1 MGHQCSYA
9 SVAQK
14 KISLIMVQLV
24 GRLHPLLVHLPI
36 GMLVIGLL
44 LFWRSKWRGI
54 TTDQTTS
61 FVFLMAS
68 ITAMLSCVSGY
79 LLSTSNDEY
88 GSLVIDHRNA
98 AIMLTVISGVFW
110 WLLVRQV
117 QPLLQYIL
125 SLIVLAMLVVTGH
138 QGGTLTHGESFL
150 WRDEKTVDAELPVIK
165 DIDKAIVYKDIV
177 SPILS
182 QKCVSCHGPNKQKGK
197 LRLDGQEWIVKG
209 GKSGA
214 TITAGNIDA
223 SEIIK
228 RIVLPPDDEDH
239 MPPKEKGQLT
249 NQQITLIQ
257 WWVLKGAS
265 FSASV
270 QELAP
275 DASIQPALLS
285 LTQNTRKEKAV
296 QAALPEV
303 EAASEKEIAF
313 LKSKGAIVIPI
324 AQGSN
329 LLNVNFIN
337 CTAITDSVLTAL
349 KAIAP
354 QLYWLKA
361 EGPLVKDE
369 LVEAVSGAKYLKRLS
384 LAGSG
389 ITQKSR
395 QILKQLPQLEQIN
408 LYQTPIEE
416 KKKTDTTK
424 RS

>member
-1 MGHQCSYA
+1 MIQ
-9 SVAQK
+9 V
-14 KISLIMVQLV
+14 I

-36 GMLVIGLL
+36 GMLMIGLL
-44 LFWRSKWRGI
+44 LFWRSKWRGV
-54 TTDQTTS
+54 TTDRATA
-61 FVFLMAS
+61 FVFLMAF
-68 ITAMLSCVSGY
+68 ITAMLSCISGY
-79 LLSTSNDEY
+79 LLSTSDDEY
-88 GSLVIDHRNA
+88 GTMVIDHRNA
-98 AIMLTVISGVFW
+98 AILLTLVSGVFW
-110 WLLVRQV
+110 WLIARQI
-117 QPLLQYIL
+117 QPILQHIL
-125 SLIVLAMLVVTGH
+125 SLIVLVLLIITGH

-165 DIDKAIVYKDIV
+165 DIDNAIVYKDIV
-177 SPILS
+177 APIIS

-197 LRLDGQEWIVKG
+197 LRLDSQEWIVKG

-249 NQQITLIQ
+249 TQQIKLIQ
-257 WWVLKGAS
+257 WWVQKGAS
-265 FSASV
+265 FSARV

-275 DASIQPALLS
+275 DGNIQPALKS
-285 LTQNTRKEKAV
+285 LMQKAGTETAV
-296 QAALPEV
+296 PSALPEV
-303 EAASEKEIAF
+303 EAASDKEIAF
-313 LKSKGAIVIPI
+313 LKSKGVIVIPI

-337 CTAITDSVLTAL
+337 CTAISDTVLTAL
-349 KAIAP
+349 KSIAP

-361 EGPLVKDE
+361 EGPMVKDE
-369 LVEAVSGAKYLKRLS
+369 LVEAIAAAKHLNRLS

-389 ITQKSR
+389 ITKKSQQIIR
-395 QILKQLPQLEQIN
+395 QLTQLEHVN
-408 LYQTPIEE
+408 FYQTSLEE
-416 KKKTDTTK
+416 KTRPDTTK

>member
-1 MGHQCSYA
+1 M
-9 SVAQK
+9 
-14 KISLIMVQLV
+14 IDFI

-36 GMLVIGLL
+36 GMLMIGLL
-44 LFWRSKWRGI
+44 LFWRSKWRGVSADKA
-54 TTDQTTS
+54 TA

-68 ITAMLSCVSGY
+68 VTAMLSCVSGY

-88 GSLVIDHRNA
+88 GTLVIDHRNA
-98 AIMLTVISGVFW
+98 AIMLTVVSGIFW

-117 QPLLQYIL
+117 QPLLQLIL
-125 SLIVLAMLVVTGH
+125 SVIVLALLVVTGH

-150 WRDEKTVDAELPVIK
+150 WGNEKTADAEIPVIN
-165 DIDKAIVYKDIV
+165 DLDHALVYKDIIA
-177 SPILS
+177 PILS

-197 LRLDGQEWIVKG
+197 LRLDGQEWILKG

-214 TITAGNIDA
+214 TIVAGNNDA

-228 RIVLPPDDEDH
+228 HIVLPPDDEDH

-249 NQQITLIQ
+249 TQQVKLIQ
-257 WWVLKGAS
+257 WWVQKGAS

-275 DASIQPALLS
+275 DADIQQALNALM
-285 LTQNTRKEKAV
+285 QKAGTELAV
-296 QAALPEV
+296 SAALPEV
-303 EAASEKEIAF
+303 GAAPDSAITI
-313 LKSKGAIVIPI
+313 LKSKGVIVIPI

-337 CTAITDSVLTAL
+337 CTAVSDTVLTAL

-361 EGPLVKDE
+361 EGPFVKDE
-369 LVEAVSGAKYLKRLS
+369 LVEAIGGAKHLKRLS

-389 ITQKSR
+389 ITSKSK
-395 QILKQLPQLEQIN
+395 QVLKQLNQLEQVN